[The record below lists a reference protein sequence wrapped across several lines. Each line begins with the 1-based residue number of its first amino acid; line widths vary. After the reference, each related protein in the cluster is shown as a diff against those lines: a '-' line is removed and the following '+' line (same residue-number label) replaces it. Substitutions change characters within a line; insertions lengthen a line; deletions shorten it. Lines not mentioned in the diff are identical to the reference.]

1 MMGSVLTIH
10 GLHRNPAISNAGG
23 QVVQLGAESPDS
35 VREVVHRPSQRRHI
49 IGRFL
54 SAAERPTG
62 ARHGLV
68 DAVQSHDMRDGAAGR
83 NLNGGDF
90 LKRDALNR
98 CHGRTVSADAS

>member
-1 MMGSVLTIH
+1 MTESALDVYRF
-10 GLHRNPAISNAGG
+10 HRDQAISNAGG
-23 QVVQLGAESPDS
+23 QVVQLGAERPNG
-35 VREVVHRPSQRRHI
+35 VRKVVHRPSQRRHI
-49 IGRFL
+49 IGRLL
-54 SAAERPTG
+54 SAAERPAG
-62 ARHGLV
+62 ARHRVV